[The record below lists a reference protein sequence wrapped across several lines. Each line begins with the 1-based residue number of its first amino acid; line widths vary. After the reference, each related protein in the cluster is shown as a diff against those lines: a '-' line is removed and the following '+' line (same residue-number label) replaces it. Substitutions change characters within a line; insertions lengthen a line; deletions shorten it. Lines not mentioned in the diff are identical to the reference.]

1 MAIRTVT
8 GFLGALAA
16 IVLVLA
22 VVAVVQTRIE
32 QRPDIELDGQWRLA
46 HTIEKGPYKTWT
58 FEYDL
63 TLSERDGGFVG
74 HGETVAVNGRPP
86 KPHEQTTLDIVRG
99 MVEGRSLIAWFFERN
114 GERAGRGAIKW
125 QVLDADRLVG
135 TYATTFSAGA
145 SVALR
150 PSAAPS
156 QPAVG
161 LR

>member
-8 GFLGALAA
+8 GFLGALTT
-16 IVLVLA
+16 IVVVLA
-22 VVAVVQTRIE
+22 VVAVVERRIE
-32 QRPDIELDGQWRLA
+32 QRPDIDLDGQWRLA

-63 TLSERDGGFVG
+63 TLAERDGGFVG
-74 HGETVAVNGRPP
+74 QGETVAVNGRPP
-86 KPHEQTTLDIVRG
+86 EPHEQTTLDIVRG

-125 QVLDADRLVG
+125 QVLDPDRLVG
-135 TYATTFSAGA
+135 TYATTFSAGS

-150 PSAAPS
+150 ASDAPS
-156 QPAVG
+156 QPTAG